1 MLEDPSYRPKI
12 FYTSGELKGQEEP
25 VSYIYYYYYFFFYYC
40 NFLFLFLFLFFI
52 IIIIISFVIIK

>member
-25 VSYIYYYYYFFFYYC
+25 VS
-40 NFLFLFLFLFFI
+40 
-52 IIIIISFVIIK
+52 IISISNRL